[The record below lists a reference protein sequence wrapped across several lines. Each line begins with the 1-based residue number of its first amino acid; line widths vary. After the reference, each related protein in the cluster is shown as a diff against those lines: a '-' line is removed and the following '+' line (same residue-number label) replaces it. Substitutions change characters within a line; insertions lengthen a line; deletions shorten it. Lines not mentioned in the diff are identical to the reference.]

1 MPTAKSGYELIA
13 QQDEDHSNS
22 SIQPGQIGGI
32 TTTPIKTQPG
42 ANRNAP
48 IDMSTPTS
56 TRKRQE
62 SKLSIQRGRSNSTG
76 IDIKAINARLER

>member
-22 SIQPGQIGGI
+22 SIQPD
-32 TTTPIKTQPG
+32 TTTPIRTQPG

-48 IDMSTPTS
+48 IDMSTPS
-56 TRKRQE
+56 ITRKRQE